1 MVNQQLLDYINQQ
14 TQQKIPKETI
24 SSNLLSQG
32 WQPKD
37 IEEGFN
43 VISSSVTAGQ
53 NPAGLVKPA
62 TAVWKIIA
70 VSLVGVA
77 IVGSGIYFTSQKFLK
92 SEVTPRVSNEVSVQL
107 PTSQPTETAT
117 STKQLVEQSQPQNP
131 TKQLVEQSRPVQAT
145 IKQEAPKTQ
154 VGVTR
159 AKGVE
164 EANLILAD
172 KLSSC
177 TPYKI
182 TLKHPF
188 TGEMIVRE
196 ILGIVNGKCGYAEEM
211 PDDGK
216 MECKYT
222 ENERKAVAQYYKDLS
237 IEGPAVTSV
246 NINMGSGDQ
255 KTTYTVNGKVVNNPL
270 QEAMDSGVCIISG
283 Y

>member
-77 IVGSGIYFTSQKFLK
+77 IVGSGIYFTTQKFLK
-92 SEVTPRVSNEVSVQL
+92 SEVMPRVSNEVSSQL
-107 PTSQPTETAT
+107 PTSQPAETAT
-117 STKQLVEQSQPQNP
+117 STKQLVEQSQTQNP
-131 TKQLVEQSRPVQAT
+131 TKQPVEQSQTQNPTKQPVEQSQPQSPE
-145 IKQEAPKTQ
+145 I
-154 VGVTR
+154 
-159 AKGVE
+159 
-164 EANLILAD
+164 IFAD

-196 ILGIVNGKCGYAEEM
+196 ILGIVNGKCNYAEQM
-211 PDDGK
+211 PNDGK
-216 MECKYT
+216 LECKYT
-222 ENERKAVAQYYKDLS
+222 ENERKAVAQYYKDLAIAGS
-237 IEGPAVTSV
+237 AETSV
-246 NINMGSGDQ
+246 NINLGIGDQ

-270 QEAMDSGVCIISG
+270 QEAWDSGACIVSG